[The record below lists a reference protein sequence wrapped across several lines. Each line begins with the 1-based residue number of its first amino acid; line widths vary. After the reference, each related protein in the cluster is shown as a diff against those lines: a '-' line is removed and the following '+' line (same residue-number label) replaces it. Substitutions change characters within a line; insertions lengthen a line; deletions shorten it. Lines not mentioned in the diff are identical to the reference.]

1 MEWGQRGTAAR
12 SDDGMTLIETVM
24 AISLLAIALTLT
36 IGPTLSSFGVLR
48 DAKVIDVGQSMA
60 QGRLE
65 EIRQFAFDDI
75 GVVGGSPNGIIPA
88 TEVRVVQGI
97 AYNVATDVQWVGSN
111 DTDSGFDIGG
121 IGADGVSG
129 QQDFGRNYKWIQVS
143 VQPIDLS
150 IDPMVF
156 STAITPD
163 YVSSGSDGVG
173 TVVVRLRKHE
183 PVGSSSSASDW
194 PSLYLVPVAG
204 GAVTPT
210 SGIATG
216 EQTFSNLT
224 PNLGGGPYR
233 IRLGSTL
240 SDVGGGGW
248 RIHPS
253 DLVSFTDQVAATAG
267 QAVTVSLTIYKDV
280 DLRVEVSGAP
290 VLGGIAAPLERA
302 SLILG
307 YEGRYVV
314 LDDDDQAAT
323 GVWNISEF
331 EGNPLIPGQYTLQL
345 DAPGYVPYGAL
356 TLDVTED
363 YPTVTQ
369 RVEIIELDV
378 AANNT
383 AEMTFIVTGPDGQPI
398 RGALVNI
405 NSDGYGPLVQ
415 TTDANGSV
423 RFNLPVGS
431 KSAPTIV
438 VQSPYGHEEQT
449 VGLGPIVAWGTET
462 ISLATPSQHGLVVF
476 VQGDYGYFQF
486 LPFGS
491 GANWSAPVLP
501 NINGTVS
508 AALPANG
515 LGNDWLVRKVCW
527 NTNEVV
533 AETAINVAPNGTT
546 TTWGAGIPACL
557 P

>member
-1 MEWGQRGTAAR
+1 MRSSIKWAAR
-12 SDDGMTLIETVM
+12 PTGARTDDGMTLIETVM
-24 AISLLAIALTLT
+24 AISVLAIALTLT

-65 EIRQFAFDDI
+65 EIRQFNFDDI
-75 GVVGGSPNGIIPA
+75 GVVGGTPNGIIPA
-88 TEVRVVQGI
+88 TEVRTVQGI
-97 AYNVATDVQWVGSN
+97 AYNIATDIQWVGSN
-111 DTDSGFDIGG
+111 GTDSGYDISG
-121 IGADGVSG
+121 IGADGVTG
-129 QQDFGRNYKWIQVS
+129 QQDFGRNYKWIQIS
-143 VQPIDLS
+143 VQPVDLS

-163 YVSSGSDGVG
+163 YVSSGVDGVG
-173 TVVVRLRKHE
+173 TVVVQLRKHE
-183 PVGSSSSASDW
+183 PVGSPSAASDW
-194 PSLYLVPVAG
+194 PSLYLVPIAG
-204 GAVTPT
+204 GALTPT
-210 SGIATG
+210 SGIATS

-233 IRLGSTL
+233 LRLGSTL
-240 SDVGGGGW
+240 ADVGGGGW

-253 DLVSFTDQVAATAG
+253 DLASFADQVAASAG
-267 QAVTVSLTIYKDV
+267 RAVTVNLTIYKDV

-290 VLGGIAAPLERA
+290 TVGGIAAPLERA

-307 YEGRYVV
+307 YDGRYVV
-314 LDDDDQAAT
+314 VDDDDQAAP

-331 EGNPLIPGQYTLQL
+331 EGNPLIPGHYTIQI
-345 DAPGYVPYGAL
+345 DSPGYVPYGAL
-356 TLDVTED
+356 TVDVTED

-369 RVEIIELDV
+369 RTEIVELDV

-383 AEMTFIVTGPDGQPI
+383 AEMTFVVTGPDGQPV

-462 ISLATPSQHGLVVF
+462 IPLSTPSQHGLVVF
-476 VQGDYGYFQF
+476 VQGDFGYFQF

-501 NINGTVS
+501 NVNGTVS

-515 LGNDWLVRKVCW
+515 L
-527 NTNEVV
+527 
-533 AETAINVAPNGTT
+533 
-546 TTWGAGIPACL
+546 
-557 P
+557 